1 MRCRTVAVATL
12 MGLVGWVPG
21 AAAQSNELRV
31 QIPGFE
37 WPVQLDTIAISYPL
51 TGDRNRIL
59 AAIDAAFAHFDLP
72 VEAFDASVGRAPN
85 RRVTRTRRLG
95 KQMMSRYLDCGRG
108 FAGNNADVYRIILSS
123 AAWPEP
129 ATGEVTSVKVA
140 IIAAGQDQ
148 AGARNDYVLCTSR
161 GAFER
166 EFIARVR
173 ERLEQGETG
182 GGR

>member
-1 MRCRTVAVATL
+1 MRRTVAVT
-12 MGLVGWVPG
+12 MLVGLASWSTEAG
-21 AAAQSNELRV
+21 GQSNQLRV

-37 WPVQLDTIAISYPL
+37 WPVQLDTISISYPL
-51 TGDRNRIL
+51 TGDRTKIL
-59 AAIDAAFAHFDLP
+59 AAIDAAFAHFELP

-85 RRVTRTRRLG
+85 RRVTKTRRLG

-108 FAGNNADVYRIILSS
+108 FAGNNADVYRIILSA

-129 ATGEVTSVKVA
+129 ATGDVTALKVA

-173 ERLEQGETG
+173 ELIEQGRG
-182 GGR
+182 DPSR